1 MSKLRADE
9 FVNSDD
15 NGAPSFPHSAT
26 VPAPTADDHFANKL
40 YTDTSASTKSTTTT
54 ITNTISNTAP
64 SNPSVGDF
72 WTDTSESIIALGI
85 WNGVSWV
92 NVKNSLELPAGQ
104 IVAPPSISDPNGG
117 YVPTML
123 TATSAVVSDA
133 TLSSSKWY
141 KDDVELPGSEG
152 SLQFYA
158 TELGTYKY
166 EEVWVDVFGNQLF
179 PSLSAVIDAYA
190 GVINSQPTITSSNG
204 VYSPTTLTATPAVVS
219 NATLTGSRWYKDGVV
234 ISGSSGLSINIPENE
249 GGIYKYEE
257 TWTDAFGT
265 QLLPTLSASVQV
277 FLTIGE
283 PEVTGPTYNAGTPD
297 FDFTGQSSAIT
308 SVDQVVSNV
317 PVVGLDEN
325 FNGGTLY
332 AQRLHSVY
340 DPSTQR
346 IVIAYTD
353 WANNEYGTYV
363 VGQVDGDSITFGTP
377 ATFRNSKCINIK
389 TGYDPV
395 NEKVYI
401 AFVDGSNGS
410 RVAVVA
416 GDVDPTTNSINFG
429 SYISLH
435 GRGGGILGMAYDTT
449 NQNMVVAYH
458 DDTVH
463 RGKIE
468 CVTMRDAASNLLGNG
483 PQTEFGFG
491 IYDNISNNG
500 GISSNIVY
508 DPDTNRIVI
517 AYSGMDDYD
526 GKVVVGEGTG
536 GSWDTATVN
545 FGSPVRFDNQ
555 GIYSGVTNGSSSR
568 IRIVYNPDAQK
579 IIIGYRFNHSFDNQA
594 SSTSNAQVI
603 AGTVDPSTNTVNFG
617 NSTVF
622 GDLDP
627 RELEIGYD
635 SNYQKMILVYHP
647 YIGGETNRLDF
658 VTATIDGTTINVEDP
673 VNIGTYSA
681 IPYNTS
687 IAYDSSNQKFV
698 VSHTTNATGGI
709 SNVVSLASTATQL
722 TLTDTTV
729 SKVSDGTTIGG
740 ITIDEVLTLGEG
752 VTSDIATSSTAT
764 VPVFS
769 TDLWDGNNGTQ
780 TINTGIDLSNGSGM
794 VWIKNRT
801 SAWEPMIFDTD
812 LGPERYSITSGTQTY
827 NRSSNSGTGD
837 NDTLSSFNSDGFD
850 IGPMAAVNQTGE
862 DYVSWAFRKAPGFF
876 DVVTYT
882 GNGGTAGNEQQIS
895 HNLGS
900 KPGMI
905 IVKRTDDSGDW
916 FVFTDLIDGSYD
928 YAHLN
933 KTNGFNNSSNNV
945 FTDSV
950 FSVGGQINFDGG
962 TYVAYVFAGDTPGLI
977 KCGSYSSSGETVNL
991 GFRPQWVMIKSVD
1004 NNAEYTGG
1012 WRVLDTARGIV
1023 NGDGDIQTWVND
1035 NRVENA
1041 SSFAQVMSLND
1052 NGFTVESQGAYGS
1065 STIYVAIAENA
1076 EADVTSDIYASGTIS
1091 ASSGNTITLSD
1102 VYGTWST
1109 GMKVEGMTLDTRDY
1123 EDAVDP
1129 TSLSLTS
1136 SEPVVTQGL
1145 LTTWGNAQW
1154 QIAEDSGFTTNV
1166 QSYTSQLTASG
1177 NQVGPSEF
1185 NLDYEKDYFVR
1196 TKYGSSNPSNVFSDW
1211 SDPIPFRTSV
1221 NITYSVSHSTTS
1233 VDEGSSV
1240 TFDVTTTGLDDG
1252 TVLYYSLTGGSADGA
1267 DIDGGLTGSL
1277 TINSNFGSATIAV
1290 TADQTTEGS
1299 EDFVFRLRTDSTSG
1313 EIVYTSPTI
1322 NINDTSIEPA
1332 YLNTYLFKSPRDFKS
1347 SGSHWTV
1354 PTGVTH
1360 IWVSTVGA
1368 GGVGENYPNSYSGGN
1383 GGAGGYS
1390 RGVIAVTAGES
1401 LIVAVGSHNNN
1412 GYGPDSYAPG
1422 GGFSGILRGPSSP
1435 SPNPSYTS
1443 VIIAGAGGGGQV
1455 NTNYSSSQSTG
1466 HAGSGGG
1473 NAGQHASDN
1482 WAAGAYPAKGGTQSS
1497 GGNMSY
1503 RVNPWGPSTF
1513 NPTGPQNGSYLQGG
1527 TGWGGGGG
1535 GGYYG
1540 GGGDALNYHGGGAGG
1555 SGYIG
1560 GTLPFP
1566 SGGTYQPIRGTHQG
1580 SRRYVDSRMTNST
1593 DYPLLGPNPI
1603 SPQPWGHGGLGSNG
1617 PYPGRYSLGRGN
1629 GFVIIHCFKRT
1640 PGLSDWPTSFTVAG
1654 TY

>member
-40 YTDTSASTKSTTTT
+40 YTDTSASTKSTT

-104 IVAPPSISDPNGG
+104 IVSPPSISDPNGG

-190 GVINSQPTITSSNG
+190 GVIVAQPTITSSDG

-277 FLTIGE
+277 FLTIDE
-283 PEVTGPTYNAGTPD
+283 PKVTGPTYNAGTPD

-317 PVVGLDEN
+317 PVVGSDEN
-325 FNGGTLY
+325 FNGGTVY
-332 AQRLHSVY
+332 AEGVHSVY

-346 IVIAYTD
+346 IVVAYTD
-353 WANNEYGTYV
+353 WTNNEYGTAV
-363 VGQVDGDSITFGTP
+363 VGQVDGDTLTFGTP
-377 ATFRNSKCINIK
+377 VVFRNNKCINIK

-395 NEKVYI
+395 HEKVYI
-401 AFVDGSNGS
+401 AFVNGSNGS
-410 RVAVVA
+410 NVAVVA
-416 GDVDPTTNSINFG
+416 GDVDPTTNSIDFG
-429 SYISLH
+429 SGASFLN
-435 GRGGGILGMAYDTT
+435 GKGGGILGMAYDTT
-449 NQNMVVAYH
+449 NQNMVVAYQ
-458 DDTVH
+458 DDTNH
-463 RGKIE
+463 RGVIE
-468 CVTMRDAASNLLGNG
+468 CLTMMDPSTNFIRSG
-483 PQTEFGFG
+483 PQTVFGG
-491 IYDNISNNG
+491 SIRDNFTDN
-500 GISSNIVY
+500 SNIIY

-517 AYSGMDDYD
+517 AYSDNTDYD
-526 GKVVVGEGTG
+526 GRVIVGEGTG
-536 GSWDTATVN
+536 GGTSSWYDATVN
-545 FGSPVRFDNQ
+545 FGSSIRFDNL
-555 GIYSGVTNGSSSR
+555 GDYSGVTHGDSKR

-579 IIIGYRFNHSFDNQA
+579 IIIGYRMQYSLDNQA
-594 SSTSNAQVI
+594 SYGSNAQII
-603 AGTVDPSTNTVNFG
+603 AGTVDPNTNTVNFG
-617 NSTVF
+617 NPTVF
-622 GDLDP
+622 GDFDP
-627 RELEIGYD
+627 RDLAIGYD
-635 SNYQKMILVYHP
+635 SNYQKMILAYHP

-658 VTATIDGTTINVEDP
+658 ITATIDGTIISVEDP

-681 IPYNTS
+681 VPYYTS
-687 IAYDSSNQKFV
+687 IVYDSSNQKFV

-722 TLTDTTV
+722 TLTDDTV

-740 ITIDEVLTLGEG
+740 ISIDEVLTIGEA
-752 VTSDIATSSTAT
+752 VTSDTSIVSGSVESISSTT
-764 VPVFS
+764 LY
-769 TDLWDGNNGTQ
+769 TGNGGSQ
-780 TINTGIDLSNGSGM
+780 TITNGIDLAGEGGM
-794 VWIKNRT
+794 VWLKNRT
-801 SAWEPMIFDTD
+801 NGGTWTNHVIVDS
-812 LGPERYSITSGTQTY
+812 ERIGSYGHKSIYPNTNEQEYDPPSGSEVVTA
-827 NRSSNSGTGD
+827 
-837 NDTLSSFNSDGFD
+837 FNSDGFTQ
-850 IGPMAAVNQTGE
+850 GGNLNVSNSGGE
-862 DYVSWAFRKAPGFF
+862 YVSWTFRKASGFF
-876 DVVTYT
+876 DIVTWDGT
-882 GNGGTAGNEQQIS
+882 GSDITLS
-895 HNLGS
+895 HDLGS
-900 KPGMI
+900 APGMI
-905 IVKRTDDSGDW
+905 ITKRLDSGSEW
-916 FVFTDLIDGSYD
+916 YVYHKSLPNATENWIRLGNTAAANGPIGQDLWGPPTSSTFKVDTYMGLSTSGASYVSYLFAD
-928 YAHLN
+928 D
-933 KTNGFNNSSNNV
+933 TSN
-945 FTDSV
+945 
-950 FSVGGQINFDGG
+950 Q
-962 TYVAYVFAGDTPGLI
+962 I
-977 KCGSYSSSGETVNL
+977 KCGTISDYSGRAELGFEPKWVMLKEINYSGNWYIIDDERGWDPGSNNDAHLFPNLSIDEGDYSGPTKDSTGFNFGQMGET
-991 GFRPQWVMIKSVD
+991 W
-1004 NNAEYTGG
+1004 
-1012 WRVLDTARGIV
+1012 
-1023 NGDGDIQTWVND
+1023 
-1035 NRVENA
+1035 
-1041 SSFAQVMSLND
+1041 
-1052 NGFTVESQGAYGS
+1052 
-1065 STIYVAIAENA
+1065 IYVAIGSPTFDNTTT
-1076 EADVTSDIYASGTIS
+1076 VTPAGTIS

-1102 VYGTWST
+1102 VSGTWST

-1136 SEPVVTQGL
+1136 SEPAVTQGT

-1154 QIAEDSGFTTNV
+1154 QIAEDSAFTTNV

-1177 NQVGPSEF
+1177 TQVGPSEF

-1221 NITYSVSHSTTS
+1221 NITYSVSYSTTS

-1252 TVLYYSLTGGSADGA
+1252 TVLYYSLTGGSAGEA

-1277 TINSNFGSATIAV
+1277 TINSNFGSAVIAV
-1290 TADQTTEGS
+1290 TADQTTEGP
-1299 EDFVFRLRTDSTSG
+1299 ENFVFRLRTDSTSG

-1322 NINDTSIEPA
+1322 NITDTSIEPA
-1332 YLNTYLFKSPRDFKS
+1332 YVNTYLFKSPRDFKN
-1347 SGSHWTV
+1347 SGSRWTV

-1383 GGAGGYS
+1383 GGGGGYS

-1443 VIIAGAGGGGQV
+1443 LIIAGAGGGGQV

-1466 HAGSGGG
+1466 HAGAGGG
-1473 NAGQHASDN
+1473 PFGQSASPN
-1482 WAAGAYPAKGGTQSS
+1482 WGAGAYSAQGGTQSS

-1503 RVNPWGPSTF
+1503 RVNPWGPSTY
-1513 NPTGPQNGSYLQGG
+1513 NPSGPQNGSYLQGG

-1555 SGYIG
+1555 SGYVG

-1566 SGGTYQPIRGTHQG
+1566 SAGSYEPIRGTHQG
-1580 SRRYVDSRMTNST
+1580 NRRYVDSRMFNSP

-1603 SPQPWGHGGLGSNG
+1603 SPQPWGHGGLGANG
-1617 PYPGRYSLGRGN
+1617 PYPGRYSLQRGN

>member
-54 ITNTISNTAP
+54 ITNTISSTAP

-72 WTDTSESIIALGI
+72 WTDTSESIIALSI
-85 WNGVSWV
+85 WNGSFWV
-92 NVKNSLELPAGQ
+92 NAKNSLELPAGQ

-117 YVPTML
+117 YIPTML
-123 TATSAVVSDA
+123 TATSADVSDA
-133 TLSSSKWY
+133 TLLSSKWY
-141 KDDVELPGSEG
+141 KDDIELPGSEG

-166 EEVWVDVFGNQLF
+166 EEIWVDVFGNQLF

-190 GVINSQPTITSSNG
+190 GVIDAQPTIASSNG
-204 VYSPTTLTATPAVVS
+204 VYSPTTLTATTAVVS
-219 NATLTGSRWYKDGVV
+219 NATFVGSKWYKDGVE
-234 ISGSSGLSINIPENE
+234 IPGETGLSINIPETE

-257 TWTDAFGT
+257 IWTDAFGT

-283 PEVTGPTYNAGTPD
+283 PEVTGPTYNAGSPD

-308 SVDQVVSNV
+308 DISTVDVLGDEAFSATLYTGNGNGAWNGGNNTV
-317 PVVGLDEN
+317 PSGLDFTEGDWLSWIKVRDAVDSH
-325 FNGGTLY
+325 FM
-332 AQRLHSVY
+332 S
-340 DPSTQR
+340 DSTQ
-346 IVIAYTD
+346 
-353 WANNEYGTYV
+353 
-363 VGQVDGDSITFGTP
+363 
-377 ATFRNSKCINIK
+377 K
-389 TGYDPV
+389 TGTMYDSFASDRQ
-395 NEKVYI
+395 Y
-401 AFVDGSNGS
+401 
-410 RVAVVA
+410 
-416 GDVDPTTNSINFG
+416 
-429 SYISLH
+429 
-435 GRGGGILGMAYDTT
+435 
-449 NQNMVVAYH
+449 
-458 DDTVH
+458 
-463 RGKIE
+463 GK
-468 CVTMRDAASNLLGNG
+468 
-483 PQTEFGFG
+483 QTGE
-491 IYDNISNNG
+491 ST
-500 GISSNIVY
+500 GISAVG
-508 DPDTNRIVI
+508 
-517 AYSGMDDYD
+517 AD
-526 GKVVVGEGTG
+526 G
-536 GSWDTATVN
+536 
-545 FGSPVRFDNQ
+545 
-555 GIYSGVTNGSSSR
+555 Y
-568 IRIVYNPDAQK
+568 
-579 IIIGYRFNHSFDNQA
+579 
-594 SSTSNAQVI
+594 
-603 AGTVDPSTNTVNFG
+603 
-617 NSTVF
+617 
-622 GDLDP
+622 
-627 RELEIGYD
+627 
-635 SNYQKMILVYHP
+635 
-647 YIGGETNRLDF
+647 
-658 VTATIDGTTINVEDP
+658 TIDGQNNQVNGTGKDYVAWNFRVAPGFFDIVKFSGDGVNGRAVPHNLGTAPAFIMLKNLTLNENWMCYHKDAGMDGGGYGAHERFLQLNNYTAAFPPNTNGNPSSAWGNTVPDENNFYLGASVNSNSSGSEFVAYLFADNPSNEIKCGGYTGTGAPGNVLDLGFDP
-673 VNIGTYSA
+673 QFFMVKRT
-681 IPYNTS
+681 
-687 IAYDSSNQKFV
+687 DS
-698 VSHTTNATGGI
+698 TTNANWIIVDTARGIPASGDASYLMANSSESEFGRNIQINLTSTGVVINESGQQNE
-709 SNVVSLASTATQL
+709 SNANYVYMAIGSPKITVSATQL

-729 SKVSDGTTIGG
+729 SKVSDGTTISG

-752 VTSDIATSSTAT
+752 VTSDITTSSTAT

-780 TINTGIDLSNGSGM
+780 TINTGIDLSNGDGM

-801 SAWEPMIFDTD
+801 SNWEPMIFDTE

-827 NRSSNSGTGD
+827 NRSNSGSGD

-850 IGPMAAVNQTGE
+850 IGPMAAVNQSGE
-862 DYVSWAFRKAPGFF
+862 DYVSWTFRKAPGFF
-876 DVVTYT
+876 DVIHYT
-882 GNGGTAGNEQQIS
+882 GDGTTNQEFS
-895 HNLGS
+895 HSLGS
-900 KPGMI
+900 MPGMVI
-905 IVKRTDDSGDW
+905 IKNLSRNSDW
-916 FVFTDLIDGSYD
+916 FVWVDDNISTLEGTLNNYDDFGYNVIGTVTDTTVQTLYS
-928 YAHLN
+928 N
-933 KTNGFNNSSNNV
+933 QTSTNRTG
-945 FTDSV
+945 D
-950 FSVGGQINFDGG
+950 D
-962 TYVAYVFAGDTPGLI
+962 YVAYVFAADTPGLI

-1004 NNAEYTGG
+1004 NNAQYTGD

-1023 NGDGDIQTWVND
+1023 NGDGDIQTWVNEV
-1035 NRVENA
+1035 RAENV
-1041 SSFAQVMSLND
+1041 SSFAQVMSIND

-1076 EADVTSDIYASGTIS
+1076 EADVTADVHALGTIS

-1102 VYGTWST
+1102 VSGTWSP

-1123 EDAVDP
+1123 EDAVNP
-1129 TSLSLTS
+1129 ASLSLTS

-1177 NQVGPSEF
+1177 TQTGPSEF

-1240 TFDVTTTGLDDG
+1240 TFDVTTTGVDDG
-1252 TVLYYSLTGGSADGA
+1252 TVLYYSLGGGSADGA

-1277 TINSNFGSATIAV
+1277 TINSNFGSATIVV
-1290 TADQTTEGS
+1290 TADQTTEGP
-1299 EDFVFRLRTDSTSG
+1299 ENFVFRLRTDSTSG

-1332 YLNTYLFKSPRDFKS
+1332 YLNTYLFKSPRDFKN
-1347 SGSHWTV
+1347 SGSRWTV

-1368 GGVGENYPNSYSGGN
+1368 GGVGENYPNSYSGGD
-1383 GGAGGYS
+1383 GGGGGYS
-1390 RGVIAVTAGES
+1390 RGVISVTAGES
-1401 LIVAVGSHNNN
+1401 IIVAVGSHNNN

-1443 VIIAGAGGGGQV
+1443 LLIAGAGGGGQV
-1455 NTNYSSSQSTG
+1455 NTNYSSSQSSG

-1473 NAGQHASDN
+1473 PAGQHASPN
-1482 WAAGAYPAKGGTQSS
+1482 WAAGAYPAQGGTQSS

-1503 RVNPWGPSTF
+1503 RVNPWGPSTY
-1513 NPTGPQNGSYLQGG
+1513 NPSGPQNGSYLQGG
-1527 TGWGGGGG
+1527 SGWGGGGG

-1555 SGYIG
+1555 SGYVG

-1566 SGGTYQPIRGTHQG
+1566 TAGSYEPIRGTHQG
-1580 SRRYVDSRMTNST
+1580 SRRNVDYRMTNSP
-1593 DYPLLGPNPI
+1593 DYPLLGPNPL

-1629 GFVIIHCFKRT
+1629 GFVIIHCFKRA
-1640 PGLSDWPTSFTVAG
+1640 PGLSDFPTSFTVAG

>member
-26 VPAPTADDHFANKL
+26 VPAPTADDHFATKL
-40 YTDTSASTKSTTTT
+40 YTDTSASTKSTSTT
-54 ITNTISNTAP
+54 ITNTISSTAP

-72 WTDTSESIIALGI
+72 WTDTSESIIALSI
-85 WNGVSWV
+85 WNGSFWV
-92 NVKNSLELPAGQ
+92 NAKNSLELPAGQ
-104 IVAPPSISDPNGG
+104 IVTPPSISDPNGG

-141 KDDVELPGSEG
+141 KDDVEIPGATG
-152 SLQFYA
+152 LQYYA

-166 EEVWVDVFGNQLF
+166 EETWVDVFGNQLF

-190 GVINSQPTITSSNG
+190 GVIDAQPTISSSNG
-204 VYSPTTLTATPAVVS
+204 VYSPTTLTATAAVVS
-219 NATLTGSRWYKDGVV
+219 NATLIGSKWYKDGVEV
-234 ISGSSGLSINIPENE
+234 PGETGLSINIPETE

-257 TWTDAFGT
+257 IWTDAFGT

-308 SVDQVVSNV
+308 NINQISGGWSSASFDSNGASNQWKSVAY
-317 PVVGLDEN
+317 G
-325 FNGGTLY
+325 NGKYVALALIGNAYL
-332 AQRLHSVY
+332 AAN
-340 DPSTQR
+340 STDG
-346 IVIAYTD
+346 INWTSYNTIPYTGYSHLAYGNG
-353 WANNEYGTYV
+353 AFV
-363 VGQVDGDSITFGTP
+363 AVGQNKIVYSTDEGESWSSASVSTNWWKGVTYGGGKFVAVAEDGTNRVATSSDGVNWSETSAPGNHMWLAVTYGGGKFVAVSQGGDAMYSSDGTNWSTTSVPETGVWNSVAYGNGKFVAVAGPKTMYSTDGINWFSGNNTVGYWKDITFG
-377 ATFRNSKCINIK
+377 
-389 TGYDPV
+389 
-395 NEKVYI
+395 
-401 AFVDGSNGS
+401 DG
-410 RVAVVA
+410 RFVAV
-416 GDVDPTTNSINFG
+416 
-429 SYISLH
+429 
-435 GRGGGILGMAYDTT
+435 
-449 NQNMVVAYH
+449 
-458 DDTVH
+458 
-463 RGKIE
+463 
-468 CVTMRDAASNLLGNG
+468 SNY
-483 PQTEFGFG
+483 Q
-491 IYDNISNNG
+491 
-500 GISSNIVY
+500 
-508 DPDTNRIVI
+508 
-517 AYSGMDDYD
+517 
-526 GKVVVGEGTG
+526 
-536 GSWDTATVN
+536 
-545 FGSPVRFDNQ
+545 
-555 GIYSGVTNGSSSR
+555 
-568 IRIVYNPDAQK
+568 
-579 IIIGYRFNHSFDNQA
+579 
-594 SSTSNAQVI
+594 
-603 AGTVDPSTNTVNFG
+603 
-617 NSTVF
+617 
-622 GDLDP
+622 
-627 RELEIGYD
+627 D
-635 SNYQKMILVYHP
+635 SNYP
-647 YIGGETNRLDF
+647 
-658 VTATIDGTTINVEDP
+658 TAAGYSTDGDTWTP
-673 VNIGTYSA
+673 
-681 IPYNTS
+681 
-687 IAYDSSNQKFV
+687 SNQAISGEWNGVDYVNGRFIAVAGTSTPKIMWSPTGV
-698 VSHTTNATGGI
+698 DEATE
-709 SNVVSLASTATQL
+709 L

-740 ITIDEVLTLGEG
+740 ITIDEVLTIGEG
-752 VTSDIATSSTAT
+752 VTSDITTSSTAT

-780 TINTGIDLSNGSGM
+780 TINTGIDLSNGDGM

-801 SAWEPMIFDTD
+801 SNWEPMIFDTE

-827 NRSSNSGTGD
+827 NRSNSGSGD

-850 IGPMAAVNQTGE
+850 IGPMAAVNQSGE
-862 DYVSWAFRKAPGFF
+862 DYVSWTFRKAPGFF
-876 DVVTYT
+876 DVIHYT
-882 GNGGTAGNEQQIS
+882 GDGTTNQEFS
-895 HNLGS
+895 HSLGS
-900 KPGMI
+900 MPGMVI
-905 IVKRTDDSGDW
+905 IKNLSRNSDW
-916 FVFTDLIDGSYD
+916 FVWVDDNISTLEGTLNNYDDFGYNVIGTVTDTTVQTLYS
-928 YAHLN
+928 N
-933 KTNGFNNSSNNV
+933 QTSTNRTG
-945 FTDSV
+945 D
-950 FSVGGQINFDGG
+950 D
-962 TYVAYVFAGDTPGLI
+962 YVAYVFAADTPGLI

-1004 NNAEYTGG
+1004 NNAQYTGD

-1023 NGDGDIQTWVND
+1023 NGDGDIQTWVNEV
-1035 NRVENA
+1035 RAENV
-1041 SSFAQVMSLND
+1041 SSFAQVMSIND

-1076 EADVTSDIYASGTIS
+1076 EADVTADVHALGTIS

-1102 VYGTWST
+1102 VSGTWSP

-1123 EDAVDP
+1123 EDAVNP
-1129 TSLSLTS
+1129 ASLSLTS

-1177 NQVGPSEF
+1177 TQAGPSEF

-1211 SDPIPFRTSV
+1211 SDPIPFRTGV
-1221 NITYSVSHSTTS
+1221 NITYSVSHSATS

-1240 TFDVTTTGLDDG
+1240 TFDVTTTGVDDG
-1252 TVLYYSLTGGSADGA
+1252 TVLYYSLGGSADGA
-1267 DIDGGLTGSL
+1267 DVDGGLTGSL
-1277 TINSNFGSATIAV
+1277 TINSNFGSATITI
-1290 TADQTTEGS
+1290 TADQTTEGL
-1299 EDFVFRLRTDSTSG
+1299 ENFVFQLRTDSTSG
-1313 EIVYTSPTI
+1313 EVVYTSSTI

-1347 SGSHWTV
+1347 SGSGWTV

-1390 RGVIAVTAGES
+1390 RGVISVTAGETI
-1401 LIVAVGSHNNN
+1401 IVAVGSHNNN
-1412 GYGPDSYAPG
+1412 GYGNDSYAPG

-1443 VIIAGAGGGGQV
+1443 LLIAGAGGGGQV
-1455 NTNYSSSQSTG
+1455 NTNYAHSKSSG
-1466 HAGSGGG
+1466 HAGAGGG
-1473 NAGQHASDN
+1473 PAGQHGSDN
-1482 WAAGAYPAKGGTQSS
+1482 WEGGAYPAQGGTQSS

-1503 RVNPWGPSTF
+1503 KINPWGPSTY
-1513 NPTGPQNGSYLQGG
+1513 NSSSPRNGSYLKGG
-1527 TGWGGGGG
+1527 DGGSGGGG

-1540 GGGDALNYHGGGAGG
+1540 GGGDDLGGHGGGAGG
-1555 SGYIG
+1555 SGYVG

-1566 SGGTYQPIRGTHQG
+1566 SAGSYEPIRGTHQG
-1580 SRRYVDSRMTNST
+1580 SRRNVDYRMTNSP

-1629 GFVIIHCFKRT
+1629 GFVIIHCFKRA
-1640 PGLSDWPTSFTVAG
+1640 PGLSDFPTSFTVAG

>member
-40 YTDTSASTKSTTTT
+40 YTDTSASTKSTT

-72 WTDTSESIIALGI
+72 WTDTSESIIALSI
-85 WNGVSWV
+85 WNGNFWV

-123 TATSAVVSDA
+123 TAISAVVSDA

-141 KDDVELPGSEG
+141 KDDVEIPGATG
-152 SLQFYA
+152 LQYYA

-166 EEVWVDVFGNQLF
+166 EETWVDVFGNQLF

-190 GVINSQPTITSSNG
+190 GVIVAQPTITSSDG

-219 NATLTGSRWYKDGVV
+219 NATLIGSRWYRDGVV

-308 SVDQVVSNV
+308 SVDVVLGGDSLSAPEDNFWRAVTYGDGKFVAISMNGTNQVMHSSDGINWSSASAPSGSWRSITYGNGKFVAV
-317 PVVGLDEN
+317 AR
-325 FNGGTLY
+325 GGTNY
-332 AQRLHSVY
+332 AMYSSDGINWSAASVPEQNSF
-340 DPSTQR
+340 DEVT
-346 IVIAYTD
+346 
-353 WANNEYGTYV
+353 YG
-363 VGQVDGDSITFGTP
+363 
-377 ATFRNSKCINIK
+377 
-389 TGYDPV
+389 
-395 NEKVYI
+395 
-401 AFVDGSNGS
+401 NGKF
-410 RVAVVA
+410 VAV
-416 GDVDPTTNSINFG
+416 
-429 SYISLH
+429 
-435 GRGGGILGMAYDTT
+435 
-449 NQNMVVAYH
+449 
-458 DDTVH
+458 
-463 RGKIE
+463 
-468 CVTMRDAASNLLGNG
+468 
-483 PQTEFGFG
+483 
-491 IYDNISNNG
+491 
-500 GISSNIVY
+500 
-508 DPDTNRIVI
+508 
-517 AYSGMDDYD
+517 AYSGTNRVMYSSD
-526 GKVVVGEGTG
+526 GINWSSASAAQNIEWYSVAYGNGKFVAVGGTG
-536 GSWDTATVN
+536 TNRVMYSSDGINWSSGVPAEDATWMSITYGNGIFVAVAQTGTN
-545 FGSPVRFDNQ
+545 RVMYSSDGENWSSASPAEDNQ
-555 GIYSGVTNGSSSR
+555 WQSVTYGNGIFVAVAQNGTNRVMYSSDGENWSSAS
-568 IRIVYNPDAQK
+568 AE
-579 IIIGYRFNHSFDNQA
+579 DNQWQ
-594 SSTSNAQVI
+594 SVI
-603 AGTVDPSTNTVNFG
+603 YGGDKFVAVAYYGPNHIMYSHNGTVWSG
-617 NSTVF
+617 NLT
-622 GDLDP
+622 
-627 RELEIGYD
+627 E
-635 SNYQKMILVYHP
+635 
-647 YIGGETNRLDF
+647 
-658 VTATIDGTTINVEDP
+658 
-673 VNIGTYSA
+673 
-681 IPYNTS
+681 
-687 IAYDSSNQKFV
+687 
-698 VSHTTNATGGI
+698 
-709 SNVVSLASTATQL
+709 L
-722 TLTDTTV
+722 TLTDNTV
-729 SKVSDGTTIGG
+729 SKVSDGTTIPG
-740 ITIDEVLTLGEG
+740 ITIDEVLTIGEG
-752 VTSDIATSSTAT
+752 VTSDITTSGTVT

-769 TDLWDGNNGTQ
+769 TDLFAGNNSDQ
-780 TINTGIDLSNGSGM
+780 TINNGIDLENGGGL

-801 SAWEPMIFDTD
+801 TDGYNNTLYDT
-812 LGPERYSITSGTQTY
+812 TSVGTLFSDAQNPDSDY
-827 NRSSNSGTGD
+827 NSEISSYN
-837 NDTLSSFNSDGFD
+837 NDGFSL
-850 IGPMAAVNQTGE
+850 VNGSTSVYNNKSGQN
-862 DYVSWAFRKAPGFF
+862 YVSWTFREAPGFF
-876 DVVTYT
+876 DIVNYS
-882 GNGGTAGNEQQIS
+882 GNGSTNQEFS
-895 HNLGS
+895 HSLGS
-900 KPGMI
+900 MPGMVMI
-905 IVKRTDDSGDW
+905 KNLSRSSGW
-916 FVFTDLIDGSYD
+916 FVWIDDGITSLEGE
-928 YAHLN
+928 LN
-933 KTNGFNNSSNNV
+933 TNGNFGYQV
-945 FTDSV
+945 IGTVTDTTV
-950 FSVGGQINFDGG
+950 QTLYANQFSTNYPGDN
-962 TYVAYVFAGDTPGLI
+962 YVAYLFAKDTPGLI
-977 KCGSYSSSGETVNL
+977 KCGSYAGNGQSVSNTNEINC
-991 GFRPQWVMIKSVD
+991 GFRPQFLMVKNLHLEGVGDNTSWCIFDDQRGYDINGTFYSNQVLHPNKNKS
-1004 NNAEYTGG
+1004 ESFKSGTSSGYGG
-1012 WRVLDTARGIV
+1012 GI
-1023 NGDGDIQTWVND
+1023 GHGIQFT
-1035 NRVENA
+1035 
-1041 SSFAQVMSLND
+1041 D
-1052 NGFTVESQGAYGS
+1052 NGFICKDNAYLFNDGS
-1065 STIYVAIAENA
+1065 SDYMFIAIAENA
-1076 EADVTSDIYASGTIS
+1076 ETDVTADVHALGTIS

-1102 VYGTWST
+1102 VSGTWST

-1177 NQVGPSEF
+1177 TQVGPSEF

-1240 TFDVTTTGLDDG
+1240 TFDVTTTGVDDG
-1252 TVLYYSLTGGSADGA
+1252 TVLYYSLGGSVDGA

-1277 TINSNFGSATIAV
+1277 TINSNFGSTTI
-1290 TADQTTEGS
+1290 TLTEDQTTEGA
-1299 EDFVFRLRTDSTSG
+1299 ENLVFQLRTDSTSG
-1313 EIVYTSPTI
+1313 EIVYTSSTI
-1322 NINDTSIEPA
+1322 SVSDTSIEPA

-1347 SGSHWTV
+1347 SGSGWTV

-1368 GGVGENYPNSYSGGN
+1368 GGVGENYPNSYQGGN
-1383 GGAGGYS
+1383 GGGGGYC
-1390 RGVIAVTAGES
+1390 RGVIAVTAGET

-1412 GYGPDSYAPG
+1412 GYGNDSYAPG

-1443 VIIAGAGGGGQV
+1443 LIIAGAGGGGQV
-1455 NTNYSSSQSTG
+1455 NTNYAHSKSSG
-1466 HAGSGGG
+1466 HAGAGGG

-1482 WAAGAYPAKGGTQSS
+1482 WDAGAYPAMGGTQSS
-1497 GGNMSY
+1497 GGNMSWKT
-1503 RVNPWGPSTF
+1503 NPWGPSTY
-1513 NPTGPQNGSYLQGG
+1513 NSSSPRNGSYLKGG
-1527 TGWGGGGG
+1527 DGGSGGGG

-1540 GGGDALNYHGGGAGG
+1540 GGGDDLGGHGGGAGG

-1566 SGGTYQPIRGTHQG
+1566 TANSFHPIRGNHQG
-1580 SRRYVDSRMTNST
+1580 SRRTVDYRMANSP

-1603 SPQPWGHGGLGSNG
+1603 SPQPWGYGGQGGNG
-1617 PYPGRYSLGRGN
+1617 PYPQRYSLGRGN

-1640 PGLSDWPTSFTVAG
+1640 PTPTDFPTSFTVAG